1 MMWNGSECV
10 YTPAF
15 IAELKGMN
23 RALVRYL
30 SNANAVNK
38 RILAEDPKE
47 RLDALLNKLFGRK
60 NLVKVSSTP
69 GKTCN
74 VNFFDVDGITFV
86 DLPGYG
92 FARVSKAEKD
102 RWSDLIGGYFE
113 LERSFNLVVSLVDIR
128 HEAQKL
134 DRQMIAFLQDAG
146 LPYLVVLTKGDKLS
160 RNKQNAQAALSVAD
174 RGYVLETGK
183 IVTTGT
189 GAELLASPAI
199 KKAYL
204 GG

>member
-1 MMWNGSECV
+1 MAAINYQLARFEASYGTVESIPEPTQPEV
-10 YTPAF
+10 SVA
-15 IAELKGMN
+15 G
-23 RALVRYL
+23 R
-30 SNANAVNK
+30 SNVGK
-38 RILAEDPKE
+38 SS
-47 RLDALLNKLFGRK
+47 LLNKLFGRK

-113 LERSFNLVVSLVDIR
+113 LERSFNLVLSLVDIR

-160 RNKQNAQAALSVAD
+160 RNKQNAQAALLSKQLEVPRD
-174 RGYVLETGK
+174 QMIITSSETGQGIDDLK
-183 IVTTGT
+183 SRI
-189 GAELLASPAI
+189 AEACL
-199 KKAYL
+199 
-204 GG
+204 

>member
-1 MMWNGSECV
+1 MAAINYQLARFEASYGTVESIPEPTQPEV
-10 YTPAF
+10 SVA
-15 IAELKGMN
+15 G
-23 RALVRYL
+23 R
-30 SNANAVNK
+30 SNVGK
-38 RILAEDPKE
+38 SSR
-47 RLDALLNKLFGRK
+47 LNKLFGRK

-113 LERSFNLVVSLVDIR
+113 LERSFNLVLSLVDIR

-160 RNKQNAQAALSVAD
+160 RNKQNAQAALLSKQLEVPRD
-174 RGYVLETGK
+174 QMIITSSETGQGIDELK
-183 IVTTGT
+183 SRI
-189 GAELLASPAI
+189 AEACL
-199 KKAYL
+199 
-204 GG
+204 